1 MQQQVQQ
8 TTNSQQ
14 KAQFKNQLHE
24 IHEEISNRTQKQ
36 LQAFAEENPSIKQLK
51 SEHDQS
57 LKR

>member
-36 LQAFAEENPSIKQLK
+36 LKAFAEQNPKIKKPEVTNNLQV
-51 SEHDQS
+51 
-57 LKR
+57 RR